1 VEEDKGNKS
10 GSKKEPLGL
19 GYVIAVLAGA
29 FVVGAIG
36 EFYGRT
42 HGWPVVKRNTT
53 LGFYAGAMVGVL
65 LGDWV
70 YKIFNAGHKD
80 FEE

>member
-10 GSKKEPLGL
+10 GSKEEPSL
-19 GYVIAVLAGA
+19 GYLIAVLVGI
-29 FVVGAIG
+29 FIMGAIG
-36 EFYGRT
+36 EFYGRAN
-42 HGWPVVKRNTT
+42 GWPIVKRST
-53 LGFYAGAMVGVL
+53 LGFYVGAMVGVL
-65 LGDWV
+65 LGDRV